1 MNSRTLGTQ
10 QECRKKVRLWGI
22 TSLKKW
28 KMILGT
34 KVNIRKTFLFF
45 ILYLPDLEEMRYSQ
59 LYKLH
64 ISDFIF
70 IAPKINRTLSCGLGP
85 LGICFLALPLRLW
98 RKPRA
103 TRLLFHRLSV
113 PRCAVIL
120 TTLPESFAV

>member
-1 MNSRTLGTQ
+1 MNSRTRGTQ

-22 TSLKKW
+22 TPLKKW

-45 ILYLPDLEEMRYSQ
+45 HLYLPDLKRLRYSQ

-85 LGICFLALPLRLW
+85 LGICFLALFLCVCGGSPGQLDSFFTGFQYSQMCSNTNHTLR
-98 RKPRA
+98 
-103 TRLLFHRLSV
+103 V
-113 PRCAVIL
+113 V
-120 TTLPESFAV
+120 